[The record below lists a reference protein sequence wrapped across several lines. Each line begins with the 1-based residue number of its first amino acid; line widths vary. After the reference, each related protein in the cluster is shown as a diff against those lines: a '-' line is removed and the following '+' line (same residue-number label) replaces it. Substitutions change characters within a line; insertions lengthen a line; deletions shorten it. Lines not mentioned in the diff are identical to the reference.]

1 MLGIQVLSALLNF
14 LILILSPP
22 QAIRISLGGEWETQV
37 TGDELNQKGPWEGEG
52 REATPSHLPLRPN
65 FHREGERNVWVRG
78 RFPALLLNRD
88 LTIRQRRRPWKLRWN
103 IDSASFQTISR
114 LSQVA
119 QLIKR
124 REFRLEMR
132 RGDRARVQTEMVEF
146 IALPFP
152 SSKNLLKIW
161 WFHVV
166 IVQERQRNVQK
177 SVKHVQSCCFAN

>member
-22 QAIRISLGGEWETQV
+22 QALRISLEASGKRKWLV
-37 TGDELNQKGPWEGEG
+37 TNWIGKGPWEGEG

-65 FHREGERNVWVRG
+65 FHHVGERDVRVRG
-78 RFPALLLNRD
+78 RFPALLLKRD

-152 SSKNLLKIW
+152 SSKNLLKI
-161 WFHVV
+161 
-166 IVQERQRNVQK
+166 
-177 SVKHVQSCCFAN
+177 